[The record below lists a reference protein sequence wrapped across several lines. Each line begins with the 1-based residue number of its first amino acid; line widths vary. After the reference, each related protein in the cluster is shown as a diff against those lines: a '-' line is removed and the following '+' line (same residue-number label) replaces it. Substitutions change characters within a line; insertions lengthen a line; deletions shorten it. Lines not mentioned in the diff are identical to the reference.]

1 MLPPIANYYQI
12 LGISPT
18 ASEADIRQ
26 AYRDLSK
33 QYHPDTTQ
41 LPPALAQQKFLDLTA
56 AYEVLI
62 NPENRSSYDQQRRY
76 AQQLQYYLARAQLQS
91 YQAHL
96 NALDSKKHL
105 LRRSSAYLE
114 PYDRP
119 LSAGEVFAL
128 FILGLTLLGCV
139 LLALALGIARGE
151 VLIYPLNR

>member
-1 MLPPIANYYQI
+1 MLPPIANYYQV

-18 ASEADIRQ
+18 ASDADIRQ

-41 LPPALAQQKFLDLTA
+41 LPPALAQQKFFDLTT
-56 AYEVLI
+56 AYEILS
-62 NPENRSSYDQQRRY
+62 NPEQRSSYDQQRRY
-76 AQQLQYYLARAQLQS
+76 AQHLQYYLARAQLQS

-105 LRRSSAYLE
+105 PRRSSAYLE
-114 PYDRP
+114 PYERP
-119 LSAGEVFAL
+119 LSAGEIFAL

-139 LLALALGIARGE
+139 LLVLALGIARGE
-151 VLIYPLNR
+151 VLIHPLNM